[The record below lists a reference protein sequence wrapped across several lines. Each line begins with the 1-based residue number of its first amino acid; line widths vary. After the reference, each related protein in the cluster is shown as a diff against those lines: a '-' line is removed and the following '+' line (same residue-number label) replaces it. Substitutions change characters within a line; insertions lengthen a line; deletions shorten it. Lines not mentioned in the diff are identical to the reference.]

1 MFLTVLIWLC
11 VLTIP
16 VLFVWLVVVTAA
28 LAMWEQ
34 RVVWYFIPVEDS
46 HRKHAPLDRA
56 HPHSAAAPQT
66 PLPPPSVESSSAS
79 AAARD
84 LGFKFLGTHR
94 DAKGERYRVRYD
106 FWIAPERDVLVSVGC
121 GTIMGMGIT
130 VDARWLYTR
139 LQDGRLVITVSDQS
153 GSEYD
158 LSGQRIEAVVSA
170 VTFEQLLAAHRLRV
184 SRQSSPVLSYGPDPL
199 KDHRASVTQRVELL
213 VRSGYAKHLDA
224 GQDKWSYTLLGALLF
239 SPLANGQ
246 ALRRSIV
253 SDTSLN
259 R

>member
-1 MFLTVLIWLC
+1 VPLT
-11 VLTIP
+11 P
-16 VLFVWLVVVTAA
+16 VA
-28 LAMWEQ
+28 
-34 RVVWYFIPVEDS
+34 
-46 HRKHAPLDRA
+46 
-56 HPHSAAAPQT
+56 
-66 PLPPPSVESSSAS
+66 PPSVESSSAS

-106 FWIAPERDVLVSVGC
+106 FWIAPERDVLVNAGC
-121 GTIMGMGIT
+121 GTIMGIA

-139 LQDGRLVITVSDQS
+139 LQDGRLVVTVTDQS
-153 GSEYD
+153 ASEYD

-184 SRQSSPVLSYGPDPL
+184 SRQFSPVLPYGPDPL
-199 KDHRASVTQRVELL
+199 KDHRTNVTQRVESL
-213 VRSGYAKHLDA
+213 VRSGYAKHLDP
-224 GQDKWSYTLLGALLF
+224 GQEKWSYTLLGALLF

-253 SDTSLN
+253 SDASLN